1 MTKLTSEQLET
12 IREQFVDL
20 LIDSMDMNSLVQ
32 YATEQMTN
40 YMDKLTD
47 SEIKEEVD
55 NFCDELYDELVDN
68 SKIEDP
74 SAQYQHLQ
82 EVREDVLPTREQ
94 LEYM

>member
-12 IREQFVDL
+12 IKEQFVEL
-20 LIDSMDMNSLVQ
+20 LIDSMDMESLVQ
-32 YATEQMTN
+32 YANEQMMN
-40 YMDKLTD
+40 YFDKLSD
-47 SEIKEEVD
+47 SEVKEEVD

-74 SAQYQHLQ
+74 SDQYRHLQ

>member
-1 MTKLTSEQLET
+1 MTLV
-12 IREQFVDL
+12 IRPE
-20 LIDSMDMNSLVQ
+20 
-32 YATEQMTN
+32 
-40 YMDKLTD
+40 
-47 SEIKEEVD
+47 EID

-74 SAQYQHLQ
+74 SAQYKHLQ

>member
-12 IREQFVDL
+12 IKEQFVEL
-20 LIDSMDMNSLVQ
+20 LIDSMDMESLVQ
-32 YATEQMTN
+32 YANEQMMN
-40 YMDKLTD
+40 YFDKLSD
-47 SEIKEEVD
+47 SEVKEEVD

-68 SKIEDP
+68 SRIEDP
-74 SAQYQHLQ
+74 SAQYKHLQ